1 VIRYLGGRVIQA
13 IFVVLA
19 ALTIIFFLMH
29 LTGDPVALLIPV
41 GASES
46 MVVQVRHELGLDQ
59 PLYIQYFMFM
69 GNALHGDFGSSVSYN
84 QPALGLVLERLPA
97 TLSLAGLAF
106 VFTVTFGFG
115 LGIVAALFRNTVVDT
130 VATGIAV
137 GGQSMPSFWLGT
149 ILILLFTVH
158 WQLFPS
164 SGDSGFKS
172 VILPALNLG
181 AFSWGIVARITRSS
195 LLEVLPT
202 DYIRTAKAKGL
213 GYWLIIG
220 KHALRNALLG
230 PITVLGLQAS
240 VLFGGA
246 IITEQVFAYPGMARL
261 ATQAVM
267 NHDFPIVEAFVF
279 VTALVVLGANLI
291 IDLLYV
297 VIDPRVRL
305 SR

>member
-1 VIRYLGGRVIQA
+1 MTRYLVGRLIQA
-13 IFVVLA
+13 IFVVFA

-29 LTGDPVALLIPV
+29 LTGDPVALFVPV
-41 GASES
+41 GADES
-46 MVVQVRHELGLDQ
+46 MVARIRHELGLDQ
-59 PLYIQYFMFM
+59 PLYIQYFQFL
-69 GNALHGDFGSSVSYN
+69 GQALHGNFGSSVSYD

-106 VFTVTFGFG
+106 AFTVVFGF
-115 LGIVAALFRNTVVDT
+115 LFGILAALFRNTPIDS

-137 GGQSMPSFWLGT
+137 AGQSMPSFWLGT

-158 WQLFPS
+158 WQIFPS
-164 SGDSGFKS
+164 SGDSGFSS
-172 VILPALNLG
+172 VILPALTLG
-181 AFSWGIVARITRSS
+181 AFSWGIVARVTRSS
-195 LLEVLPT
+195 LLEVLPK
-202 DYIRTAKAKGL
+202 DYLRTAKAKGL
-213 GYWLIIG
+213 RYWRIIG

-230 PITVLGLQAS
+230 PLTVLGLQTS

-246 IITEQVFAYPGMARL
+246 IVTEQVFAYPGMARL
-261 ATQAVM
+261 ATQAVL

-305 SR
+305 G